1 MLTLR
6 EIGERTASAR
16 DVKSF
21 WGQVLGGLEDK
32 TFDFPFVILYSVFDD
47 DGDSVP
53 THSGSVIGARQ
64 CLLEGSLGVPSGHAI
79 APERIDLKT
88 SAKGFGPIFREAM
101 RTGKPIHAKAE
112 DVSLMLEGLRFAGY
126 PERCR
131 AAVICHFSP
140 PIPSRI
146 KTAY

>member
-1 MLTLR
+1 VERSIIPIIGSDGNVCGHYNPAFEKTRRITSESRMLTLR

-16 DVKSF
+16 DVKS

-79 APERIDLKT
+79 APE
-88 SAKGFGPIFREAM
+88 
-101 RTGKPIHAKAE
+101 
-112 DVSLMLEGLRFAGY
+112 
-126 PERCR
+126 
-131 AAVICHFSP
+131 
-140 PIPSRI
+140 
-146 KTAY
+146 